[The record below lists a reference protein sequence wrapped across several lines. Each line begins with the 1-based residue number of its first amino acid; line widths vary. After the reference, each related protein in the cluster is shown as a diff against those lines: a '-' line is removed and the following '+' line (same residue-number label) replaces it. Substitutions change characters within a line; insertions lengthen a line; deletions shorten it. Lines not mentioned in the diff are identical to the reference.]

1 MKILSLCFQ
10 SRSVTTF
17 YFEGYLHLN
26 TKRVMASDSK
36 CKLNF
41 ATQPMWRYR
50 IPTLNRNACS
60 EDNHAFA
67 KHILLF

>member
-1 MKILSLCFQ
+1 
-10 SRSVTTF
+10 
-17 YFEGYLHLN
+17 
-26 TKRVMASDSK
+26 MASDSK